1 MHTHVRT
8 HAHAHEHTRGVLVS
22 AVVELSTQTWV
33 GLRGPESGSLALFQ
47 GSRSPVPGPWHLQST
62 SSRLPSLPSLL
73 GSGLSPAPAAPGQA
87 GSVPLAMG
95 VWSWWA
101 ALTSPRF
108 SSALLRAD
116 GAEGACRVLSLW
128 GASVSGGGLLIVLLS
143 EVHRTETLTDQE
155 LGSIPWPLASLS
167 QGDLF
172 GNALGPDAAD

>member
-1 MHTHVRT
+1 M
-8 HAHAHEHTRGVLVS
+8 
-22 AVVELSTQTWV
+22 
-33 GLRGPESGSLALFQ
+33 
-47 GSRSPVPGPWHLQST
+47 
-62 SSRLPSLPSLL
+62 
-73 GSGLSPAPAAPGQA
+73 
-87 GSVPLAMG
+87 PLAMG